1 MRGNE
6 VVNTDLFNIRSW
18 FIKKNLRNISGS
30 NSRNDKELWVC
41 LDKRVSFLK
50 KRVLRFTLSKRI
62 MIDEF
67 I

>member
-30 NSRNDKELWVC
+30 IAEMIRNFESVLTNV
-41 LDKRVSFLK
+41 FL
-50 KRVLRFTLSKRI
+50 F
-62 MIDEF
+62 
-67 I
+67 